1 MKQGVSGLARRL
13 AHRVVLGLVLA
24 ALGGCAGLQGE
35 RVMEPAF
42 GGDYLSGMDTE
53 VVSIQAGMPVA

>member
-13 AHRVVLGLVLA
+13 VFVLALA

-42 GGDYLSGMDTE
+42 GGDYLSGMDTD
-53 VVSIQAGMPVA
+53 VVSINWEMPAA

>member
-13 AHRVVLGLVLA
+13 VVVLALA

-42 GGDYLSGMDTE
+42 GGDYLSGMDTD
-53 VVSIQAGMPVA
+53 VVSIQVEMPEA